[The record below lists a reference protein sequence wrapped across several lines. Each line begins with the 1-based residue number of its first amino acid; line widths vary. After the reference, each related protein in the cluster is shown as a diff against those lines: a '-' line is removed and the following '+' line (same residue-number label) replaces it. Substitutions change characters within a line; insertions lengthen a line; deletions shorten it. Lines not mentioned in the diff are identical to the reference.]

1 MNKKIIFSA
10 GGTGGHIFPA
20 INLMSHFSN
29 KGYKTALVTD
39 KRGNNFISKKS
50 NFISYILKVDTPTN
64 KNLIKKFFSLFVIFN
79 SIIKSI
85 IILKREKPD
94 LIIGFGGYVSFPIS
108 LSSIFFKIPLII
120 YENNL
125 VLGRANKILLP
136 FCNKILLGS
145 KVPINFPDKY
155 KHKIKQIG
163 YILSDNI
170 IKYSPSKKKKENN
183 IFSILVLGG
192 SQGAEIFGK
201 LIPPV
206 IKFIKE
212 KGYNVEITQQCT
224 KFQKEEIE
232 GFYNQ
237 NNIKN
242 NIFDFTDNIV
252 DLLSSTSLAISRCGA
267 STLAELAYTGT
278 PFIAIPLPNSIDN
291 HQYLNAKFY
300 EEEGS
305 CWVIEQH
312 NISFTTLS
320 NLVIKIIEDKKTL
333 KSMRENIKKNNNKNV
348 YIKIKELIEEFV

>member
-1 MNKKIIFSA
+1 MFKKIIFTS

-20 INLMSHFSN
+20 MNLMKYFDS
-29 KGYKTALVTD
+29 KKIEVLLVTD
-39 KRGNNFISKKS
+39 AKGNKFLKKNTNFRSIIISAS
-50 NFISYILKVDTPTN
+50 TPTN
-64 KNLIKKFFSLFVIFN
+64 KNIFNKILSYISIFFSV
-79 SIIKSI
+79 IKSI
-85 IILKREKPD
+85 IILKKEKPNV
-94 LIIGFGGYVSFPIS
+94 IFGSGGFVSFPICLAS
-108 LSSIFFKIPLII
+108 VFFKIPLMI